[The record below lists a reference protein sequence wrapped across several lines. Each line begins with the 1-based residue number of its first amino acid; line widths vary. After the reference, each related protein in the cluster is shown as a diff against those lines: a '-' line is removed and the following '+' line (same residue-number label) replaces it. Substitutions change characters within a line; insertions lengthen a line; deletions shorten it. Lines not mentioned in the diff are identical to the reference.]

1 MFKKSLTT
9 LALSLVLSVYAQSSM
24 AAPVKNIV
32 LVHGA
37 FVDGSGWDPVAR
49 ILNKAGYKVSIVQEP
64 QTSLADDVAATRRVL
79 ALQSGK
85 SLLVGHSYAGMIISD
100 AGNAPS
106 VAGLVYIAA
115 FQPEQGESLL
125 SLAKKYPP
133 AAQSITETPDHFLY
147 IKPENFHADF
157 AADFAADLPVKE
169 TNLLAQSQVMTAVAA
184 FAAPAG
190 VPAWKT
196 KPSWAVVATQ
206 DRAINPE
213 LERFMA
219 KRAHSTVTELKGNHA
234 IYASQ
239 PEKIAAVIEKA
250 AESLSQ

>member
-1 MFKKSLTT
+1 MFKKSFTT

-49 ILNKAGYKVSIVQEP
+49 ILNKAGYNVSIVQEP

-100 AGNAPS
+100 AGNDPS

-157 AADFAADLPVKE
+157 AADLPVKE
-169 TNLLAQSQVMTAVAA
+169 TNLLAQSQLMPAVAA

-206 DRAINPE
+206 DHAINPE

-239 PEKIAAVIEKA
+239 PEKIATLIEKA
-250 AESLSQ
+250 ALSLSQ

>member
-49 ILNKAGYKVSIVQEP
+49 ILNKAGYNVSIVQEP

-100 AGNAPS
+100 AGNDPS

-157 AADFAADLPVKE
+157 AADLPVKE
-169 TNLLAQSQVMTAVAA
+169 TNLLAQSQLMPAVAA
-184 FAAPAG
+184 FTAPAG

-196 KPSWAVVATQ
+196 KPSWA
-206 DRAINPE
+206 
-213 LERFMA
+213 
-219 KRAHSTVTELKGNHA
+219 
-234 IYASQ
+234 
-239 PEKIAAVIEKA
+239 
-250 AESLSQ
+250 

>member
-1 MFKKSLTT
+1 MFKKTLTT

-37 FVDGSGWDPVAR
+37 FVDGSGWAPVAR

-100 AGNAPS
+100 AGNDPS

-115 FQPEQGESLL
+115 FQPEQGDSLL

-157 AADFAADLPVKE
+157 AADLPVKE
-169 TNLLAQSQVMTAVAA
+169 TNLLAQSQLMPAVAA
-184 FAAPAG
+184 FSAPAG

-196 KPSWAVVATQ
+196 KPSWTVVATQ

-239 PEKIAAVIEKA
+239 PEKIANLIEKA
-250 AESLSQ
+250 AQSLSQ

>member
-1 MFKKSLTT
+1 MLNKSLVSA
-9 LALSLVLSVYAQSSM
+9 ALGLVLSVYAQSSL
-24 AAPVKNIV
+24 AEQVKNIV

-37 FVDGSGWDPVAR
+37 FVDGSGWSPIAH

-79 ALQSGK
+79 KMQTGK
-85 SLLVGHSYAGMIISD
+85 TLLVGHSYGGMIISD
-100 AGNAPS
+100 AGNDPS

-115 FQPEQGESLL
+115 FQPEKGDSLV
-125 SLAKKYPP
+125 SLAKTYPP

-157 AADFAADLPVKE
+157 AADLPVRE
-169 TNLLAQSQVMTAVAA
+169 TDLLARSQVMPAVAA
-184 FAAPAG
+184 FTSQAG
-190 VPAWKT
+190 LPAWKT

-219 KRAHSTVTELKGNHA
+219 KRAHSTVTEIKGNHA

-239 PEKIAAVIEKA
+239 PEKVAAVIEKA
-250 AESLSQ
+250 AQSLAH

>member
-37 FVDGSGWDPVAR
+37 FVDGSGWAPVAR

-100 AGNAPS
+100 AGNDPS

-115 FQPEQGESLL
+115 FQPEQGDSLL

-157 AADFAADLPVKE
+157 AADLPVKE
-169 TNLLAQSQVMTAVAA
+169 TNLLAQSQLMPAVAA
-184 FAAPAG
+184 FSAPAG

-250 AESLSQ
+250 AQSLSQ

>member
-100 AGNAPS
+100 AGNDPS

-147 IKPENFHADF
+147 IKPENFH
-157 AADFAADLPVKE
+157 ADFAADLPVKE

>member
-1 MFKKSLTT
+1 MLKKSLTT

-49 ILNKAGYKVSIVQEP
+49 ILNKAGYHVSIVQEP

-100 AGNAPS
+100 AGNDPS

-115 FQPEQGESLL
+115 FQPEQGDSLL

-157 AADFAADLPVKE
+157 AADLPVKE
-169 TNLLAQSQVMTAVAA
+169 TNLLAQSQLMPAVAA
-184 FAAPAG
+184 FTAPAG

-250 AESLSQ
+250 AQSLSQ

>member
-1 MFKKSLTT
+1 MFKKSFTT

-49 ILNKAGYKVSIVQEP
+49 ILNKAGYNVSIVQEP

-100 AGNAPS
+100 AGNDPS

-115 FQPEQGESLL
+115 FQPEQGDSLL

-157 AADFAADLPVKE
+157 AADLPVKE
-169 TNLLAQSQVMTAVAA
+169 TNLLAHSQLMPAVAA
-184 FAAPAG
+184 FTAPAG

-250 AESLSQ
+250 AQSLSQ

>member
-49 ILNKAGYKVSIVQEP
+49 ILNKAGYNVSIVQEP

-100 AGNAPS
+100 AGNDPS

-115 FQPEQGESLL
+115 FQPEQGDSLL

-147 IKPENFHADF
+147 IKPENFHT
-157 AADFAADLPVKE
+157 DFAADLPVKE
-169 TNLLAQSQVMTAVAA
+169 TNLLAQSQLMPAVAA
-184 FAAPAG
+184 FTAPAG

-250 AESLSQ
+250 AQSLSQ